1 MPTPCDSVV
10 DIYRE
15 RGLVVLP
22 LLPRS
27 KRCVIE
33 NWQQL
38 SPDDL
43 AERMEP
49 DSNIGIR
56 LDGLIALD
64 IEKPELWPAL
74 SSLPIEHVASRTWV
88 QRTGRG
94 GYHVLFRGEAKPFK
108 VDGFMEIRSGSG
120 QYIVVAPSIHPE
132 TGRPYE
138 WISDI
143 ERTPIDEISKEDLER
158 LRHKLEV
165 LRRFKTFIE
174 KMVECWR
181 RYHRHNLSLWV
192 SGCLRKMGIS
202 LEDAEVVLKAV
213 IHLAHD
219 EEVQDRLRA
228 LKDTYQEP
236 ASRVKAWSGLREEL
250 ITIVGEEEAKAII
263 KLLPI
268 YKALLFEVKSLK
280 ELVDNAHE
288 ITYIARPLIP
298 RGALILLT
306 GRGGVGKSLITLH
319 MAHAIAAGKP
329 IFDSFEAEQAKV
341 LILDNENSPPIYRER
356 VEMLGLNPIEV
367 IDIVN
372 FTNYRLDS
380 RGGIAR
386 LKNLITS
393 GGYSAIFIDNW
404 TTFVARLDENKAAE
418 VSNLLTKL
426 RRLACET
433 NCAIVLIHHL
443 RKSLPYSHSVDEVR
457 GSSVLVNESDLVLL
471 LEKGGAPNERI
482 LRTLKNRLGE
492 EFAYRLNLR
501 YDEDGVLHIE
511 CEGEVEEALDSAV
524 IRCANEIKTFMQMA
538 KEAKRSEIFQAVKH
552 YPEITRKRALD
563 YLLALGELER
573 PQRGVY
579 RIRQTLETLLEA
591 A

>member
-143 ERTPIDEISKEDLER
+143 ERTPIDEILREDLER

-380 RGGIAR
+380 KGGIAR